1 MKINK
6 LYENNN
12 SHFDANLLSE
22 KFGKIFF
29 SELEEFNK
37 IIVTYND
44 DLHSFNFSFCFGELF
59 EETIEQ
65 VNKLYVFV
73 GLRKNGW
80 SFETNDF
87 EDGNGFVIILI
98 SIYRQYQLLN
108 IWKKLK

>member
-12 SHFDANLLSE
+12 SHFDAKLLSK